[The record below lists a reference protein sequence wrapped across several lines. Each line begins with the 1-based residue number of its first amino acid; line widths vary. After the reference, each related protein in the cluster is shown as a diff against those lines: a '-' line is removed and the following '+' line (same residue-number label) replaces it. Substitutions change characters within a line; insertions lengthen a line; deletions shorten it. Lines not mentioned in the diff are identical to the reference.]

1 MNVVPLSKL
10 TGPGLH
16 PGVTI
21 SISQQL
27 QIIKSKMQ
35 SLVSG
40 NPPLI
45 HRTNSSVGRQRPVE
59 VGFCSFILFLAMRSY
74 FLGAL

>member
-59 VGFCSFILFLAMRSY
+59 VRSLGLFVL
-74 FLGAL
+74 FGDEGGIF